1 MSHASGVHACY
12 IARVAGRGSRRVVQM
27 LSALAALGLLL
38 WSGARALVPSSTP
51 ALCEALAK
59 RRVVEVFAAGE
70 VDLRCEGVRLER
82 ADGALVSALA
92 QADETALIAAL
103 RRHKASA
110 IAVAPGQR
118 DGVRGRLAAREHVA
132 GMRGVVLSPELS
144 VYAPAREVEL
154 SFEEREALA
163 YVARA
168 LLRGA
173 REPNVASFPPSLRR
187 VERVEVMVLLSRR
200 GEPRLW
206 RSARATSIA
215 RGLLTASRVAR
226 DRWREREQAMGG
238 PLAKQ
243 LLELDVEVLLL
254 SEDGTLLGRQSAFVD
269 QAVKPQHGIGFD
281 HRTSWHY
288 VLPRDLPRQGGAY
301 KALTQQLGE
310 QGLTLAALDSDARI
324 YRFLPQSLAVSK
336 APLGD
341 HAPR

>member
-1 MSHASGVHACY
+1 M
-12 IARVAGRGSRRVVQM
+12 VQV
-27 LSALAALGLLL
+27 LGALGALALLL

-51 ALCEALAK
+51 ALCDALAK
-59 RRVVEVFAAGE
+59 RRVVEVFAVGD
-70 VDLRCEGVRLER
+70 VDLRCEGVRMEQ
-82 ADGALVSALA
+82 ADGPLVRALA
-92 QADETALIAAL
+92 QDDETALISAL

-110 IAVAPGQR
+110 IAVAPTAEREVGIR
-118 DGVRGRLAAREHVA
+118 AKLAAREHLNGLRAVI
-132 GMRGVVLSPELS
+132 LSPELS
-144 VYAPAREVEL
+144 LYAPSREVEL
-154 SFEEREALA
+154 SFQEREALA

-187 VERVEVMVLLSRR
+187 VERVEVMVLLRRR

-215 RGLLTASRVAR
+215 RGLLTAARVAR

-254 SEDGTLLGRQSAFVD
+254 SEDGTLLGRQSSFID
-269 QAVKPQHGIGFD
+269 HAVKPVHGIGFD

-310 QGLTLAALDSDARI
+310 QGLTTAALDSDARV
-324 YRFLPQSLAVSK
+324 YRFVPLSLAVSK
-336 APLGD
+336 APLGEG
-341 HAPR
+341 APP